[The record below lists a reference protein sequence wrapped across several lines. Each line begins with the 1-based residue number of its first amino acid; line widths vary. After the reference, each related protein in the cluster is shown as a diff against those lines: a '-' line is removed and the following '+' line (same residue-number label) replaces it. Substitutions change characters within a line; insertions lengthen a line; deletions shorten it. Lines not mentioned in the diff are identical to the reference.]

1 MRTFNKLKKIN
12 IAVVTSDDQNIL
24 LPTWD
29 KNIKF
34 FKKKNINIKVLLHS
48 KKKINNFSSINLYLW
63 YFKTL
68 KFKNFFLLIL
78 FSLITKF
85 IRVIKNL
92 PTSFINLSKRNNIEF
107 IKVNNCED
115 KRLINW
121 IKKEKID
128 VLLITTEDII
138 NSALI
143 KSVKKGIINKHASIL
158 PISKGLWPFFWN
170 VINKNEQGVTYHLV
184 SKKIDSGK
192 ILLQKKLVEKNSM
205 IGFYLKIFNNYPSD
219 IYSSIQ
225 ILYNLKKRKLI
236 KNDIASYNSL
246 PKEKDYIEFKK
257 MGGKIITF
265 KDIFNTLRFNQ

>member
-29 KNIKF
+29 KTIKF
-34 FKKKNINIKVLLHS
+34 FKKKNINIKGLVHS
-48 KKKINNFSSINLYLW
+48 KKKIKNFSAINLYLW

-265 KDIFNTLRFNQ
+265 NDIFNTLRFNQ

>member
-1 MRTFNKLKKIN
+1 MTFVSL
-12 IAVVTSDDQNIL
+12 
-24 LPTWD
+24 
-29 KNIKF
+29 
-34 FKKKNINIKVLLHS
+34 
-48 KKKINNFSSINLYLW
+48 
-63 YFKTL
+63 
-68 KFKNFFLLIL
+68 FFLLIL

-265 KDIFNTLRFNQ
+265 NDIFNTLRFNQ

>member
-29 KNIKF
+29 KTIKF
-34 FKKKNINIKVLLHS
+34 FKKKNINIKGLVHS
-48 KKKINNFSSINLYLW
+48 KKKIKNFSSINLYLW

-158 PISKGLWPFFWN
+158 PISKGIWPFFWN